1 MVEDDIE
8 TGVYNVASGN
18 ALSVNDIVD
27 AIRKYVPEF
36 NVEYINASVVDVQS
50 FELDITKLRK
60 KLGGFKMTSI
70 DDALR
75 QTIEWQKRESNLSN

>member
-1 MVEDDIE
+1 MVEDEIE

-27 AIRKYVPEF
+27 AIRKYVPDF
-36 NVEYINASVVDVQS
+36 NIEYVNASVVDVQS

-60 KLGGFKMTSI
+60 KLGGFKMTPI
-70 DDALR
+70 DDALK
-75 QTIEWQKRESNLSN
+75 QTIEWQKREFNPSD

>member
-1 MVEDDIE
+1 MVEDKIE

-18 ALSVNDIVD
+18 ALSVNDIVE
-27 AIRKYVPEF
+27 AVRKYVPSF
-36 NVEYINASVVDVQS
+36 IVEYVNASVVDVQS

-70 DDALR
+70 DEALR
-75 QTIEWQKRESNLSN
+75 QTIEWQKLESNFSN